1 MLRSF
6 AAALGAATVHVPAG
20 TFTMGRTGPAF
31 PEVEDDAPDI
41 PGVQLLFEPGGG
53 RLFVF

>member
-1 MLRSF
+1 MEINGLS
-6 AAALGAATVHVPAG
+6 GQQVP
-20 TFTMGRTGPAF
+20 
-31 PEVEDDAPDI
+31 VEDDAPDI